1 MLASRSVRC
10 AFCAARLIAGEDGW
24 VPAPAEHAP
33 EPLRHPTMR
42 RLWLGGHRYALLGRL
57 ARGEGSDVFLAER
70 DGRLTE
76 RVVLKILRAE
86 KDRDLLEREHAVLA
100 ELEKSDAQGAAH
112 FTRLLPQRVAL
123 GVARLGMHGEAGERH
138 VSALRWRSGFVHTG
152 DDVIAAYPGGVPRA
166 ATVWMWKRMLEL
178 LGFVHRSGF
187 VHGAILPAHV
197 LVHAKDHGLVLAG
210 WSRAGRAGAPL
221 VARTEGA
228 DGFYPDD
235 LASGGATRAAHDIAM
250 SARVISRLLGGTE
263 LAPPASVPDPL
274 RSLVAT
280 HAQLAPDMETDAWA
294 LMARV
299 QEAANAIFGP
309 PRFVR
314 FDMPG
319 WI

>member
-10 AFCAARLIAGEDGW
+10 AFCAARLVVGSGGW

-86 KDRDLLEREHAVLA
+86 KDRDLLEREHVVLA
-100 ELEKSDAQGAAH
+100 ELEKSDAQGAPH
-112 FTRLLPQRVAL
+112 FARLLPQRVAY

-152 DDVIAAYPGGVPRA
+152 GDVMAAYPGGVPRA

-187 VHGAILPAHV
+187 VHGAILPEHV
-197 LVHAKDHGLVLAG
+197 LVHAKDHGVVLAG
-210 WSRAGRAGAPL
+210 WSRAGRAGTPL
-221 VARTEGA
+221 VARSEGA
-228 DGFYPDD
+228 DAFYPDG
-235 LASGGATRAAHDIAM
+235 LGAGGLLRPAHDIAM

-263 LAPPASVPDPL
+263 LAPPESVPEPL
-274 RSLVAT
+274 RSLVVEHT
-280 HAQLAPDMETDAWA
+280 QLAGGAEVDAWA
-294 LMARV
+294 LMARL
-299 QEAANAIFGP
+299 QGAANAVFGP

-319 WI
+319 WT